1 MEGVGKHKSRVLH
14 EAQKRLRATEWEAA
28 FGVWKHEDR
37 VDMQASFRRNS
48 LRQLADSRAII
59 KVIYQQIWF
68 LAALRLLSHRLPLC
82 PVKQEYR
89 IKDGYSVC
97 DPQRL

>member
-68 LAALRLLSHRLPLC
+68 LAALRLLSHRLPLRSFKQKHR
-82 PVKQEYR
+82 VKDSRSILNAQ
-89 IKDGYSVC
+89 
-97 DPQRL
+97 